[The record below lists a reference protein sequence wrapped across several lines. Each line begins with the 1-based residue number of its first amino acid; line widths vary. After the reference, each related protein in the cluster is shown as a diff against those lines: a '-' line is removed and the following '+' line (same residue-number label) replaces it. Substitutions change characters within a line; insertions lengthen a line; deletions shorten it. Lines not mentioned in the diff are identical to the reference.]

1 MLIVKQIMSLADLRH
16 FTNASM
22 ILEGWM
28 RLKVGEKQSE
38 RSPCDLE
45 GEFMVHMAYFSF
57 GNYETSKVAP
67 VGILN

>member
-1 MLIVKQIMSLADLRH
+1 
-16 FTNASM
+16 
-22 ILEGWM
+22 M
-28 RLKVGEKQSE
+28 RLKVGGKQSE

-57 GNYETSKVAP
+57 GNYKTSKVAP